1 MGGGENMSLA
11 VETEKLVKVYG
22 NGKTMVKA
30 LGGIDMKV
38 PKASVFGLFGPNGS
52 GKTTLISILVG
63 LLLPTSG
70 SAKVLGFDVTRESVE
85 IRRRVGLLPE
95 GFGFY
100 DHMTALENLVFLA
113 TLDGVPSSQR
123 EKRALEALE
132 AVGLKDRAD
141 AKVSTFSRGMK
152 QRLGV
157 AQSLLKDPELLIF
170 DEPTVGIDP
179 EGAAEFR
186 NLVRKMNRDG
196 KTILLSTHLLYE
208 VGMICTHAAIIREGR
223 LLVQGSVDELYRSV
237 REAKGFRYE
246 IRVKPGS
253 DMPLQEIRSI
263 PSVIEIARSDNRV
276 TVLSKNDIGS
286 ILFSLVTKNP
296 YKDIVESLTPV
307 EPSWE
312 EIYRFYQEG
321 G

>member
-1 MGGGENMSLA
+1 MSLA
-11 VETEKLVKVYG
+11 IETEKLVKIYG
-22 NGKTMVKA
+22 NGKSMVKA
-30 LGGIDMKV
+30 LNSIDMKV

-70 SAKVLGFDVTRESVE
+70 SARVLGFDAAKHSVE

-100 DHMTALENLVFLA
+100 DHMTALENLTFLA
-113 TLDGVPSSQR
+113 TLDGIPSDQR
-123 EKRALEALE
+123 RKRALEALE
-132 AVGLKDRAD
+132 TVGLKDRAD
-141 AKVSTFSRGMK
+141 AKVSTFSRGMR

-157 AQSLLKDPELLIF
+157 AQALLKDPELLIF

-186 NLVRKMNRDG
+186 NLVRRMNREG

-223 LLVQGSVDELYRSV
+223 LLVQGSVDELCHSV
-237 REAKGFRYE
+237 RKEKGFRYE

-253 DMPLQEIRSI
+253 EIPLQEIRSM
-263 PSVIEIARSDNRV
+263 PSVVEITQSDNRV
-276 TVLSKNDIGS
+276 TILSKNDIGS
-286 ILFSLVTKNP
+286 SLFSLITKSP
-296 YKDIVESLTPV
+296 YKDLVESLTPV

>member
-1 MGGGENMSLA
+1 MSLA
-11 VETEKLVKVYG
+11 IETEKLVKIYG
-22 NGKTMVKA
+22 NKKNMVKA
-30 LGGIDMKV
+30 LNGIDMKV

-70 SAKVLGFDVTRESVE
+70 SARVLGFDAARDSVE

-113 TLDGVPSSQR
+113 TLDGVPPDQR
-123 EKRALEALE
+123 EERALEALE
-132 AVGLKDRAD
+132 KVGLKDRAN
-141 AKVSTFSRGMK
+141 AKVSTFSRGMR

-157 AQSLLKDPELLIF
+157 AQALLKDPELLIF

-186 NLVRKMNRDG
+186 NLVRRMNREG
-196 KTILLSTHLLYE
+196 RTVLLSTHLLYE

-253 DMPLQEIRSI
+253 EMPLQEIRSL
-263 PSVIEIARSDNRV
+263 PGVIEITQRDNHV
-276 TVLSKNDIGS
+276 TVLTRNDIG
-286 ILFSLVTKNP
+286 
-296 YKDIVESLTPV
+296 
-307 EPSWE
+307 
-312 EIYRFYQEG
+312 G
-321 G
+321 